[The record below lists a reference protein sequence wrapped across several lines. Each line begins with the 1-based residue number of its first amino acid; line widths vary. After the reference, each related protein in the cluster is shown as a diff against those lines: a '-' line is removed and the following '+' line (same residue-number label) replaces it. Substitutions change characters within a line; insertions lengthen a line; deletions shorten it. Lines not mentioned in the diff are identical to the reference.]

1 MTRAF
6 LSLTGPDLFRE
17 FGINYNGRCRTASL
31 SSHSWLLSS
40 ERTRFLNNVFYGLG
54 TVKKVIE
61 CVPNFSEGRDLAV
74 IRQITDAIES
84 VQGIQLLDVDPGE
97 STNRTVVTF
106 IGEPEP
112 LREAAFRAVQK
123 ASELIDMSGHEG
135 EHSRFG
141 ATDVC
146 PFVPVSNASMEDC
159 VEIARQVGKRIGDEL
174 GIPVYLYEHAA
185 SKPERQNLAKV
196 RAGEYEGLQ
205 KKLADPAWKPDFGPA
220 VFNPGAGATAVGARE
235 FLIAYNINLN
245 TTDRR
250 YANEIAYEIRERG
263 RWKRIG
269 NVEPFY
275 YKGDVVYFEEGRY
288 ADGNS
293 DFIAG
298 SFEELAEFYKNKYDA
313 DLYKRYRSI
322 GLDPDSLIGRPVYK
336 DGMFTHLKGIGWV
349 VDDYKCAQISLNLT
363 NYKVTSPVAVL
374 EAVRQLAIE
383 RGIVITGSEVVG
395 VVPYEAMQEAG
406 RFYLRRMQKSTGIPA
421 RDIVT
426 TAVQAMGLTDVAEFD
441 IDKKVIGLPVS
452 DGPLANLTI
461 TDFVDEVSRDTPAP
475 GGGSI
480 AALAG
485 ALGSALAS
493 MVVNLSVGKGE
504 FDSQYNELCLLAD
517 KAQVIKDE
525 LIRSIDADTEAFNE
539 VIAGMRMA
547 KDTTEQIALR
557 SGVIRAGY
565 KSAAEVPLRTAEL
578 CRQVLDLCQAA
589 ANIGN
594 KAVMSDAGVGAL
606 MALAG
611 VQGAI
616 HNVRINL
623 PHTKD
628 EVFIARMQAQLGALI
643 SESRE
648 VCDAIQLQVESE
660 F

>member
-1 MTRAF
+1 M
-6 LSLTGPDLFRE
+6 
-17 FGINYNGRCRTASL
+17 
-31 SSHSWLLSS
+31 
-40 ERTRFLNNVFYGLG
+40 
-54 TVKKVIE
+54 KKVIE

-74 IRQITDAIES
+74 IKQITDVIES

-106 IGEPEP
+106 IGEPGP
-112 LREAAFRAVQK
+112 VKEAAFRAVKK
-123 ASELIDMSGHEG
+123 AAELIDMSNHKG
-135 EHSRFG
+135 EHARFG

-146 PFVPVSNASMEDC
+146 PFVPVSNTSMDEC
-159 VEIARQVGKRIGDEL
+159 AEIARQVGQRIGEEL

-185 SKPERQNLAKV
+185 GKPERQNLAKV
-196 RAGEYEGLQ
+196 RAGEYEGLK
-205 KKLADPAWKPDFGPA
+205 KKLADPDWKPDFGPA
-220 VFNPGAGATAVGARE
+220 LFNPGTGATAVGARE

-263 RWKRIG
+263 RWKRTG

-275 YKGDVVYFEEGRY
+275 YKGELVNFEEGKY
-288 ADGNS
+288 PDGNS
-293 DFIAG
+293 DFVAG
-298 SFEELAEFYKNKYDA
+298 SFEELAEYYKKEYGA
-313 DLYKRYRSI
+313 DLYNRYRSI
-322 GLDPDSLIGRPVYK
+322 GLDPDDLIGRPVYK

-349 VDDYKCAQISLNLT
+349 VDDYERAQVSLNLT
-363 NYKVTSPVAVL
+363 NYRITSPVDVL
-374 EAVRQLAIE
+374 EAVRQLAVE

-395 VVPYEAMQEAG
+395 VVPYEAMRDAG
-406 RFYLRRMQKSTGIPA
+406 QFYLRRMQKSTGIPA

-426 TAVQAMGLTDVAEFD
+426 TAVQAMGLTDVAGFD
-441 IDKKVIGLPVS
+441 IDKKVIGMPVPE
-452 DGPLANLTI
+452 GPLANLSI
-461 TDFVDEVSRDTPAP
+461 TGFVDEVSRDTPAP

-504 FDSQYNELCLLAD
+504 FDSQYNELCQLAER
-517 KAQVIKDE
+517 AQVIKDK
-525 LIRSIDADTEAFNE
+525 LVMAIDADTEAFNE

-547 KDTTEQIALR
+547 KDTAEQVALR
-557 SGVIRAGY
+557 SEVIRAGY

-578 CRQVLDLCQAA
+578 CRQVLDICQAA

-594 KAVMSDAGVGAL
+594 MAVMSDAGVGAL

-628 EVFIARMQAQLGALI
+628 EAFIERMQAKLGTLV

-648 VCDAIQLQVESE
+648 ICDAIQRQVESG

>member
-1 MTRAF
+1 
-6 LSLTGPDLFRE
+6 
-17 FGINYNGRCRTASL
+17 
-31 SSHSWLLSS
+31 
-40 ERTRFLNNVFYGLG
+40 
-54 TVKKVIE
+54 VKKVIE
-61 CVPNFSEGRDLAV
+61 CVPNFSEGRDLA
-74 IRQITDAIES
+74 IIKQITDVIES
-84 VQGIQLLDVDPGE
+84 VQGIRLLDVDPGE

-112 LREAAFRAVQK
+112 VKEAAFRAVQK
-123 ASELIDMSGHEG
+123 AAELIDMSKHKG

-146 PFVPVSNASMEDC
+146 PFVPVSGATMEECAD
-159 VEIARQVGKRIGDEL
+159 IARQVGQRIGEEL
-174 GIPVYLYEHAA
+174 DIPVYLYEHAA
-185 SKPERQNLAKV
+185 NVPERQNLAKV

-205 KKLADPAWKPDFGPA
+205 KKLADPDWKPDFGPA
-220 VFNPGAGATAVGARE
+220 VFNPGAGVTAVGARE

-275 YKGDVVYFEEGRY
+275 YKGDVVYFEEGKY

-293 DFIAG
+293 DFVAG
-298 SFEELAEFYKNKYDA
+298 SFEELAEYYKETYDA
-313 DLYKRYRSI
+313 DLYQRYRSI
-322 GLDPDSLIGRPVYK
+322 GLDPDNLIGRPVYK

-349 VDDYKCAQISLNLT
+349 VDDYKCAQISINLT
-363 NYKVTSPVAVL
+363 NYKVTPPAEVL
-374 EAVRQLAIE
+374 EAVRELAIE

-395 VVPYEAMQEAG
+395 VVPFEAMQQAG
-406 RFYLRRMQKSTGIPA
+406 HYYLKRMQKSTGIPV
-421 RDIVT
+421 RDLVT
-426 TAVQAMGLTDVAEFD
+426 TAAQAMGLNDVAEFD
-441 IDKKVIGLPVS
+441 IDKKVIGMPTAE
-452 DGPLANLTI
+452 GPLASLSI
-461 TDFVDEVSRDTPAP
+461 SDFVDEVSRDTPAP

-493 MVVNLSVGKGE
+493 MVVNLSIGKGE
-504 FDSQYNELCLLAD
+504 FDSQYVELCQLAG
-517 KAQVIKDE
+517 KAQKIKDE
-525 LIRSIDADTEAFNE
+525 LVRAIDADTEAFNE

-547 KDTTEQIALR
+547 KDTAEQQALR
-557 SGVIRAGY
+557 SAVIRAGY
-565 KSAAEVPLRTAEL
+565 KSAAEVPLTTAKL
-578 CRQVLDLCQAA
+578 CREVLDLCQAV

-606 MALAG
+606 MAYAG

-628 EVFIARMQAQLGALI
+628 EAFITQMQSQLGRLL

-648 VCDAIQLQVESE
+648 ICDAIQKQVEST

>member
-1 MTRAF
+1 M
-6 LSLTGPDLFRE
+6 
-17 FGINYNGRCRTASL
+17 
-31 SSHSWLLSS
+31 
-40 ERTRFLNNVFYGLG
+40 
-54 TVKKVIE
+54 KKVIE
-61 CVPNFSEGRDLAV
+61 CVPNFSEGRDLTV
-74 IRQITDAIES
+74 IKQITDVIES
-84 VQGIQLLDVDPGE
+84 VQGIRLLDVDPGE

-106 IGEPEP
+106 IGEPEAVK
-112 LREAAFRAVQK
+112 EAAFRAVKK
-123 ASELIDMSGHEG
+123 AAELIDMSKHKG
-135 EHSRFG
+135 EHARFG

-146 PFVPVSNASMEDC
+146 PFVPVSGATMEEC
-159 VEIARQVGKRIGDEL
+159 AEIARQVGQRIGEEL
-174 GIPVYLYEHAA
+174 AIPVFLYEQAA
-185 SKPERQNLAKV
+185 NKPARQNLADV

-205 KKLADPAWKPDFGPA
+205 EKLNDPEWKPDFGPA
-220 VFNPGAGATAVGARE
+220 VFNRGAGATAVGARE

-269 NVEPFY
+269 NIEPFY

-293 DFIAG
+293 GFVAG
-298 SFEELAEFYKNKYDA
+298 SFEELAEFYKDTYGA

-322 GLDPDSLIGRPVYK
+322 GLDPDDLIGRPVYK

-349 VDDYKCAQISLNLT
+349 VDDYQCAQVSLNLT
-363 NYKVTSPVAVL
+363 NYRITSPADVL
-374 EAVRQLAIE
+374 EAARELAAA

-395 VVPYEAMQEAG
+395 VVPYEAMQQAG
-406 RFYLRRMQKSTGIPA
+406 RFYLRRMQKSTGIPV
-421 RDIVT
+421 RDAVT
-426 TAVQAMGLTDVAEFD
+426 TAVQAMGLNDVTEFD
-441 IDKKVIGLPVS
+441 IDKKVIGMPVA
-452 DGPLANLTI
+452 DGALVNLNI
-461 TDFVDEVSRDTPAP
+461 AEFVDEVSRDTPAP

-493 MVVNLSVGKGE
+493 MVVNLSIGKSE
-504 FDSQYNELCLLAD
+504 FDSQYDELCQLAE
-517 KAQVIKDE
+517 KAQTIKDE
-525 LIRSIDADTEAFNE
+525 LVRAIDADTEAFNE

-547 KDTTEQIALR
+547 KDTAEQIAQR

-565 KSAAEVPLRTAEL
+565 KSAAEVPLRTAKL
-578 CRQVLDLCQAA
+578 CRGVLDLCRAA
-589 ANIGN
+589 ADIGN
-594 KAVMSDAGVGAL
+594 KSVMSDAGVGAL
-606 MALAG
+606 MAYAG

-623 PHTKD
+623 PHTGD
-628 EVFIARMQAQLGALI
+628 ETFITKMQSQLGTLL

-648 VCDAIQLQVESE
+648 ICDAIQQQVEDS

>member
-1 MTRAF
+1 
-6 LSLTGPDLFRE
+6 
-17 FGINYNGRCRTASL
+17 
-31 SSHSWLLSS
+31 
-40 ERTRFLNNVFYGLG
+40 
-54 TVKKVIE
+54 VKKVIE
-61 CVPNFSEGRDLAV
+61 CVPNFSEGRDLSI
-74 IRQITDAIES
+74 IRQITDVIES
-84 VQGIQLLDVDPGE
+84 IQGVDLLDVDPGE

-112 LREAAFRAVQK
+112 VKEAAFRAVQK
-123 ASELIDMSGHEG
+123 ASELIDMSTHQG

-146 PFVPVSNASMEDC
+146 PFVPVSNATMEDC
-159 VEIARQVGKRIGDEL
+159 AEIARQVGKRIGEEL
-174 GIPVYLYEHAA
+174 AIPVYLYEHAA
-185 SKPERQNLAKV
+185 STPERQNLAKV

-205 KKLADPAWKPDFGPA
+205 KKLADPDWQPDFGPA
-220 VFNPGAGATAVGARE
+220 VFNPKTGATAVGARE

-293 DFIAG
+293 DFVAG
-298 SFEELAEFYKNKYDA
+298 SFEELASFYKDTYGA
-313 DLYKRYRSI
+313 DLYARYRSI
-322 GLDPDSLIGRPVYK
+322 GLDPDDLIGRPVYK

-349 VDDYKCAQISLNLT
+349 VDDYRCAQISMNLT
-363 NYKVTSPVAVL
+363 NYKITAPADVL
-374 EAVRQLAIE
+374 EAARELAVA

-395 VVPYEAMQEAG
+395 VVPFEAMQQAG

-421 RDIVT
+421 RDVVT
-426 TAVQAMGLTDVAEFD
+426 TAVQAMGLGEVAEFD
-441 IDKKVIGLPVS
+441 IDKKVIGVPNAE
-452 DGPLANLTI
+452 GPLVNLKV

-504 FDSQYNELCLLAD
+504 YDSQYKELCELAE
-517 KAQVIKDE
+517 KAQEVKDE
-525 LIRSIDADTEAFNE
+525 LVRAVDADTEAFNE
-539 VIAGMRMA
+539 VITGLRMP
-547 KDTTEQIALR
+547 KDTAEQLALR
-557 SGVIRAGY
+557 SQVIREGY
-565 KSAAEVPLRTAEL
+565 KSATRVPLRTAQL

-589 ANIGN
+589 INIGN
-594 KAVMSDAGVGAL
+594 QAVMSDAGVGAL

-628 EVFIARMQAQLGALI
+628 ESFIAEMQAQLGTMVT
-643 SESRE
+643 ESRMICE
-648 VCDAIQLQVESE
+648 AIQKQAESS